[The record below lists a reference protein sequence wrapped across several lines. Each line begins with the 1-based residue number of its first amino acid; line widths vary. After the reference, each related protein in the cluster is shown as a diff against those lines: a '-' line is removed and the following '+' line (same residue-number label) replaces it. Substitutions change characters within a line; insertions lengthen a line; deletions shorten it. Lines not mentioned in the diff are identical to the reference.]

1 MAFIDSP
8 FIRQTLFEFNSLVKA
23 PFDVPEMWWIVTP
36 LLAVIF
42 IMTFYFGKYINEKLG
57 YNTALGNSVVLF
69 FVCVDLL
76 RTIYNYTFPPSF
88 ENYAWYPVTTA
99 IIFIIILESVLLLSA
114 AFKHALPENVMY
126 FIASPVAVNI
136 QAYVMAAVVYT
147 KSDPTFY
154 TLIAGLLLFIILIVI
169 LRVIKEIE
177 HLLFGYH
184 FKKTVPKPKK

>member
-1 MAFIDSP
+1 MVLNSP
-8 FIRQTLFEFNSLVKA
+8 FVRQVLFEFNSLLKA
-23 PFDVPEMWWIVTP
+23 PFEVPEMWWIVAP
-36 LLAVIF
+36 LLVVIF
-42 IMTFYFGKYINEKLG
+42 VMTFYFGKYINEKLG

-76 RTIYNYTFPPSF
+76 RNIYNYTLPAGF

-99 IIFIIILESVLLLSA
+99 IIFIIILESILLLSA
-114 AFKHALPENVMY
+114 AFKHALPEKVMY
-126 FIASPVAVNI
+126 FIASPVAVNV

-154 TLIAGLLLFIILIVI
+154 TLIAGVLLFAIMIVV
-169 LRVIKEIE
+169 LRIVKEAE

-184 FKKTVPKPKK
+184 FGKKDNKVKSK

>member
-42 IMTFYFGKYINEKLG
+42 VMTFYFGKYIDEKLG

-88 ENYAWYPVTTA
+88 ENYAWFPITTA
-99 IIFIIILESVLLLSA
+99 IIFIIILESILLLSA

-126 FIASPVAVNI
+126 FIASPVAVNV

-147 KSDPTFY
+147 KSDPTLY

-184 FKKTVPKPKK
+184 FKKAPKPKK